1 MWLLVKLNPSFL
13 KESGNPDTPVTT
25 AGVRQTPRW
34 MWESLSI
41 LRDRETLF
49 STITEI
55 DENGLNLYLP
65 VFRSFFFFLERSDL
79 PSRRNSLK
87 EFQLGTSPPCPLH
100 PLWELTQVRSYS
112 ATLGEMF
119 GSCSHTQEVFW
130 KTCKRNAVSSQV
142 HFPEQGSHCA
152 KILMKESEDLQ
163 EKQNQLKEI

>member
-65 VFRSFFFFLERSDL
+65 VFRSFFFFF
-79 PSRRNSLK
+79 LK
-87 EFQLGTSPPCPLH
+87 EVTCLAEEIAWKSSSSVLHLLVLFTLCGSSPKLEATQQHLVRCLAAVHTHKKCFEKPAKEMLSVPRYIFQS
-100 PLWELTQVRSYS
+100 
-112 ATLGEMF
+112 
-119 GSCSHTQEVFW
+119 
-130 KTCKRNAVSSQV
+130 KAVTV
-142 HFPEQGSHCA
+142 PRF
-152 KILMKESEDLQ
+152 
-163 EKQNQLKEI
+163 